1 MHKLQHREKETTKD
15 LKVKGKK
22 RISLKEKN
30 SIRIEATFAT
40 KTKASLPKT
49 T

>member
-22 RISLKEKN
+22 RIRLKKIN
-30 SIRIEATFAT
+30 FV
-40 KTKASLPKT
+40 KTKATFTIKKQGYLA
-49 T
+49 